1 MRIWSS
7 QSHQYRSGY
16 GYFTLIYCAIFLYS
30 LTSFAYAAPQ
40 HHHADSP
47 QSCQVTILDK
57 HLGKAT
63 GLDGIQRP
71 EQWTPIKN
79 LPDFIDDHW
88 QLYSGSVWYKI
99 RWNYHCPTAQHS
111 PVTLVIGYINMAG
124 QVYINDD
131 LLWQDQSLIEP
142 LSRSWNM
149 PRYWNIPASALKQG
163 ENIIWIRVVAVATQ
177 TPGLGQVLIGNT
189 SQIMP
194 QYQKFWHEQRVLMF
208 FNMIFSLTLGVIAF
222 LVWIFQRKEYV
233 FGWFALNSLAWV
245 MIMYNII
252 ALEPPFGMDTLQL
265 ARINIIALF
274 AYAVFSCLYA
284 WRLAQRRYP
293 RLEKLLFLMLFIIS
307 LLSIFLPQDPSLL
320 NTFLYLTF
328 ISAVSLS
335 ILNFI
340 SYPFIAWRSGQLEA
354 YLLAGVFIL
363 YLGLVM
369 HGALFMFRILN
380 SYPLVAY
387 TAPLTT
393 LLIAIILAMRL
404 AKNVKR
410 IEKFNK
416 TLEDSVIEAKNELSI
431 SLNYQ
436 HQLALENTRLQE
448 RMNLA
453 HDLHDGL
460 GGSLVRSMALIDQSR
475 DNLTNPQFLS
485 MLKLLRDDLR
495 QIIDTGSSSG
505 AKVPET
511 PIIWGAAVRY
521 RFIQIFDELNIQS
534 LWSFPEVWQT
544 KPTALEC
551 LTLIRVLEESLTNVL
566 KHSHATQVNV
576 KLYYRSPVKLILDI
590 EDNGIGF
597 DPDIVNQ
604 SGISVGIRSMQ
615 IRLVKI
621 QASMV
626 IESQT
631 GRTFIQVIK
640 ILEQN
645 KQIGR

>member
-1 MRIWSS
+1 MSYQTYLS
-7 QSHQYRSGY
+7 QAVYVQLRKSHQYCPFVRY
-16 GYFTLIYCAIFLYS
+16 ITLIVSCILCLIASRAYSAHPSACTTNIQHVAVAQAI
-30 LTSFAYAAPQ
+30 
-40 HHHADSP
+40 
-47 QSCQVTILDK
+47 
-57 HLGKAT
+57 G
-63 GLDGIQRP
+63 DGTQRP
-71 EQWTPIKN
+71 SQGWQPIKQF
-79 LPDFIDDHW
+79 PDFIDDHW
-88 QLYSGSVWYKI
+88 KLYSGSVWYKI
-99 RWNYHCPTAQHS
+99 HWDYDCPITQKN
-111 PVTLVIGYINMAG
+111 PVTLVISYINMAG

-131 LLWQDQSLIEP
+131 LLWQDQSLVEP

-177 TPGLGQVLIGNT
+177 NSGIGQVVLGDA
-189 SQIMP
+189 SQVMP
-194 QYQKFWHEQRVLMF
+194 RYQNFWREQRVLMF
-208 FNMIFSLTLGVIAF
+208 FNLIFSLTLGVIAF
-222 LVWIFQRKEYV
+222 LIWLFQPKEYV

-245 MIMYNII
+245 IIIYNVI
-252 ALEPPFGMDTLQL
+252 ALEPPFGIDTLQL
-265 ARINIIALF
+265 ARISIIAVF
-274 AYAVFSCLYA
+274 AYSVFSCLYA
-284 WRLAQRRYP
+284 WRLAQRRHP
-293 RLEKLLFLMLFIIS
+293 RLEKILFLMLFIIS
-307 LLSIFLPQDPSLL
+307 LLAIFLPQDPALL

-335 ILNFI
+335 MLHFI

-354 YLLAGVFIL
+354 YLLAGIFIF

-369 HGALFMFRILN
+369 HGVLFMFRILN
-380 SYPLVAY
+380 SYPLIAY

-416 TLEDSVIEAKNELSI
+416 TLNDSVIEAKNELSI

-460 GGSLVRSMALIDQSR
+460 GGSLVRSMAIVDQSKH
-475 DNLTNPQFLS
+475 NLTNPQFLS

-495 QIIDTGSSSG
+495 QIIDSGSSSG

-511 PIIWGAAVRY
+511 PMIWGAPVRY
-521 RFIQIFDELNIQS
+521 RFIQIFDELDIQS
-534 LWSFPEVWQT
+534 SWSFPTVWQS
-544 KPTALEC
+544 KPTTLEC
-551 LTLIRVLEESLTNVL
+551 LTLLRVIEEALTNIL
-566 KHSHATQVNV
+566 KHSQATQVNV
-576 KLYYRSPVKLILDI
+576 HLYYRLPTQLVLEI

-597 DPDIVNQ
+597 DVDAILE

-615 IRLVKI
+615 IRLAKI
-621 QASMV
+621 QANMH

-631 GRTFIQVIK
+631 GQTFIQVIK
-640 ILEQN
+640 DFKPIQP
-645 KQIGR
+645 